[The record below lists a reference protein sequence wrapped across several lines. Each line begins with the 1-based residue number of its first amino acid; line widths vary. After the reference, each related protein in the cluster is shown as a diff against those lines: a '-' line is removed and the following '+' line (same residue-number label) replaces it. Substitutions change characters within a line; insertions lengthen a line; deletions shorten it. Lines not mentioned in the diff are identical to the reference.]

1 MSLTSTSTVT
11 PAIRVRDL
19 RKVFQVTR
27 RQAGLRGALRSLVAP
42 ARSEIVA
49 LDGISL
55 DMEPGERL
63 ALIGP
68 NGAGKSTAI
77 KILTGILQPTS
88 GTCEVLGLVPWRRRE
103 ALARRLGTVFGQ
115 RPQLWYHLPAI
126 ETLRLLAAV
135 HEIERRE
142 AERRIG
148 ELADAFDLGD
158 LLDVPVRKLS
168 LGQRMRC
175 EVAASLVHRPRLLLL
190 DEPSIGLDPV
200 AKHRIR
206 EMILLASERD
216 GVGVLVTSH
225 DAGDIEALCRR
236 VVIVEHG
243 RIVYRDELRNLK
255 RSYLSSK
262 RVEVHFASPVTLESL
277 PDGVRLVRQDHISA
291 LLQVDTGRA
300 SIDRVLGVLSRAG
313 ELADLVISEPSLEE
327 IIRAV
332 FTGRQPG
339 PEPAT

>member
-1 MSLTSTSTVT
+1 VSSTAT

-19 RKVFQVTR
+19 RKVFTVTR
-27 RQAGLRGALRSLVAP
+27 RRAGLRGALRSLVAP
-42 ARSEIVA
+42 VRSEVVA
-49 LDGISL
+49 LAGIDL

-88 GTCEVLGLVPWRRRE
+88 GACEVLGLVPWRQRE
-103 ALARRLGTVFGQ
+103 TLARRVGTVFGQ

-135 HEIERRE
+135 HDIDRRE

-148 ELADAFDLGD
+148 ELAGAFELGD

-206 EMILLASERD
+206 QMVLRASERD

-236 VVIVEHG
+236 VVILEHG
-243 RIVYRDELRNLK
+243 RIVYRDELQNLK

-262 RVEVHFASPVTLESL
+262 RVEVHFARPVTLDRL
-277 PDGVRLVRQDHISA
+277 PAGVRLERQDAISA
-291 LLQVDTGRA
+291 LLHVDTARA
-300 SIDRVLGVLSRAG
+300 SIDRVLAVLGRAG
-313 ELADLVISEPSLEE
+313 ELADLVISEPTLEE
-327 IIRAV
+327 VIRAV
-332 FTGRQPG
+332 FTRGA
-339 PEPAT
+339 PEPST

>member
-1 MSLTSTSTVT
+1 VMSSAAA

-19 RKVFQVTR
+19 RKVFTVTR
-27 RQAGLRGALRSLVAP
+27 RQPGLRAALGALVAP
-42 ARSEIVA
+42 ARSEVVA
-49 LDGISL
+49 LAGISF

-77 KILTGILQPTS
+77 KILTGILQATS
-88 GTCEVLGLVPWRRRE
+88 GHCEVLGLVPWRQRE
-103 ALARRLGTVFGQ
+103 TLARRIGTVFGQ
-115 RPQLWYHLPAI
+115 RPQLWYHLPAA

-135 HEIERRE
+135 YDLDRRI
-142 AERRIG
+142 AERRIRD
-148 ELADAFDLGD
+148 LADAFDLGE

-175 EVAASLVHRPRLLLL
+175 EVAASLIHQPRLLLL

-206 EMILLASERD
+206 EMVLRMSERD

-236 VVIVEHG
+236 VVIVDHG
-243 RIVYRDELRNLK
+243 RIVYLDDLQGLRRAHLA
-255 RSYLSSK
+255 SK
-262 RVEVHFASPVTLESL
+262 QVEAHFAGPAALGSL
-277 PDGVRLVRQDHISA
+277 PAGVRLLRQDGISA
-291 LLQVDTGRA
+291 LLEVDTRRA
-300 SIDRVLGVLSRAG
+300 SIGGVLNVLGGAG
-313 ELADLVISEPSLEE
+313 ELVDLVVSEPSLEE
-327 IIRAV
+327 VIRAV
-332 FTGRQPG
+332 YAGSRPG
-339 PEPAT
+339 AAT